1 MENKKGKQAPGK
13 HSGPNI
19 FSILKPYRGLILVL
33 IIFTLIGNGVN
44 LVIPKIISHG
54 IDSYSAGNY
63 QVKVIATEFLVASLI
78 IFIFSYLQ
86 SVVQTYA
93 SERVGRNLR
102 SELSDK
108 ISRQSFSYI
117 QKANPS
123 KLLTNLTSD
132 IDSVKM
138 FVSHAVAS
146 IVSSLFVIVGA
157 CILLLMINWK
167 LALPVIAIVPVI
179 GFAFFVVL
187 KKVRVLFT
195 RSREVIDWLNRVIN
209 ESILGAAIIRVLNA
223 QMPEYQKFMTAN
235 LTAKELG
242 ISILTLFATLIPII
256 NLVAN
261 LATLTV
267 LALGGHFVITGNLSL
282 GDFAAF
288 NSYITILIFPI
299 IVIGFMSNVIAQATA
314 SYGRIE
320 QVLKAPETTESGTV
334 DQPLS
339 GEISLKNVSVLY
351 DEKPA
356 LKNVS
361 IEIRAGS
368 RTAII
373 GPTAAGKSQLLY
385 LLTGL
390 ITPNSGVVEF
400 DGINIRQF
408 RREAF
413 HRQIGFVFQDSVIFN
428 LALRENI
435 AFNNTVTD
443 ESLRLAVETA
453 ELHNFIEALPQKLDT
468 VVSERGA
475 SLSGGQKQRIML
487 ARALAL
493 NPKILLLDDFTAR
506 VDAQTEEKIL
516 ANVATNYPGITLVSV
531 TQKIAPVMNYDQII
545 LLMEGEVI
553 ASGTHAELMKN
564 CPEYIQIA
572 NSQRS
577 TNESRE
583 IDGLNGMVER

>member
-1 MENKKGKQAPGK
+1 
-13 HSGPNI
+13 
-19 FSILKPYRGLILVL
+19 
-33 IIFTLIGNGVN
+33 
-44 LVIPKIISHG
+44 
-54 IDSYSAGNY
+54 
-63 QVKVIATEFLVASLI
+63 
-78 IFIFSYLQ
+78 
-86 SVVQTYA
+86 
-93 SERVGRNLR
+93 
-102 SELSDK
+102 
-108 ISRQSFSYI
+108 
-117 QKANPS
+117 
-123 KLLTNLTSD
+123 
-132 IDSVKM
+132 
-138 FVSHAVAS
+138 
-146 IVSSLFVIVGA
+146 
-157 CILLLMINWK
+157 
-167 LALPVIAIVPVI
+167 
-179 GFAFFVVL
+179 
-187 KKVRVLFT
+187 
-195 RSREVIDWLNRVIN
+195 
-209 ESILGAAIIRVLNA
+209 
-223 QMPEYQKFMTAN
+223 
-235 LTAKELG
+235 
-242 ISILTLFATLIPII
+242 
-256 NLVAN
+256 
-261 LATLTV
+261 
-267 LALGGHFVITGNLSL
+267 
-282 GDFAAF
+282 
-288 NSYITILIFPI
+288 
-299 IVIGFMSNVIAQATA
+299 
-314 SYGRIE
+314 
-320 QVLKAPETTESGTV
+320 
-334 DQPLS
+334 
-339 GEISLKNVSVLY
+339 
-351 DEKPA
+351 

>member
-453 ELHNFIEALPQKLDT
+453 ELHDFIEALPQKLDT